1 VPDAARAAEPAPSSV
16 DAAPSVYCLYPA
28 ELETRLGRTIARFA
42 AGHGAIAIADRR
54 RIDRRWPGD
63 RRAVPWPGNDAYAP
77 VLERRRIRNDD
88 GRRVAER
95 RATLIPVSA
104 PAPLPRRLRSVAE
117 RIVFVEP
124 IELGEEHA
132 EDVDTARL
140 VTRLQAGECDLFAT
154 LYNRYFDR
162 IYGYLRVTL
171 HDGHEAEDVT
181 QHVFM
186 RMLENLP
193 NFELRSVP
201 FRAWLFRIVRNDAI
215 THLQRRNRVSVE
227 DPAEIDRLRDH
238 AEADPLDDGVLDWLS
253 DQDLI
258 VLVSRLPL
266 NQRQV
271 IMLRYM
277 LDLTAPEIAAILDR
291 SPESVRQSQARA
303 LAFLRSRLSSL
314 GRSKSADIHKALPI
328 RRRMRLA
335 PVASARRLALAGY

>member
-1 VPDAARAAEPAPSSV
+1 VPDTRRAAGAAPSSLE
-16 DAAPSVYCLYPA
+16 AEPSVYCLYPA
-28 ELETRLGRTIARFA
+28 ELQTRLGRTIARFA
-42 AGHGAIAIADRR
+42 SEHGAVAVAERRRSDRR
-54 RIDRRWPGD
+54 SRGD
-63 RRAVPWPGNDAYAP
+63 RRTVSWSADGACAS

-117 RIVFVEP
+117 EIVFVEA
-124 IELGEEHA
+124 IDLGEEHA

-201 FRAWLFRIVRNDAI
+201 FRAWLFKIVRNDAI

>member
-1 VPDAARAAEPAPSSV
+1 VPESARAAEAAPSV
-16 DAAPSVYCLYPA
+16 DAPQRVYCLYPA

-42 AGHGAIAIADRR
+42 AQHGVVAIADRR
-54 RIDRRWPGD
+54 RSDRRDPGD
-63 RRAVPWPGNDAYAP
+63 RRAVPWAEQVTSAP

-104 PAPLPRRLRSVAE
+104 PASLPRRLRTVAE
-117 RIVFVEP
+117 KIVFVEP

-132 EDVDTARL
+132 EDIDTARL

-238 AEADPLDDGVLDWLS
+238 AEIDQLDDGVLDWLS

-258 VLVSRLPL
+258 VLVGRLPL

-303 LAFLRSRLSSL
+303 LAFLRSRLTSI
-314 GRSKSADIHKALPI
+314 GRAKSADIHKAMPI

-335 PVASARRLALAGY
+335 PVVSARQLALAGY